1 MTDIVIFESAAGHID
16 VRLEQE
22 TVWLSLFQISALFGR
37 DKSVVSRHI
46 RNIFREGELAS
57 EAVVAN
63 FATTAADGKMYQVE
77 HYNLDVIISV
87 GYRVKSREGVHF
99 RQWANRVLKDYLTR
113 GYALDRERLRQNAH
127 ELDAALQL
135 VRRTLAQPELVRDV
149 GSGLAEIVVRYTQT
163 FLWLQAYDE
172 RLLADP
178 HGTPGGLLPTL
189 DEARAGIARLKADLM
204 AKGQASALFGQ
215 EREHGLAAILG
226 NLDQS
231 LLGEAAYPTLESRAA
246 HLLYFIIKDHPFAD
260 GNKRIGA
267 FLFAGFLH
275 GNGGLFDAEDRPRID
290 DISLA
295 ALSLLVAQSRAEEK
309 DVLIR
314 LIMNMLAGQGE
325 TLTTLDH
332 KRLPDQYQKQENP

>member
-1 MTDIVIFESAAGHID
+1 MSADIVIFESTSGQID
-16 VRLEQE
+16 VRLEKD
-22 TVWLSLFQISALFGR
+22 TVWLSLFQISTLFGR
-37 DKSVVSRHI
+37 DKSVISRHI
-46 RNIFREGELAS
+46 RNIFREGELTP

-63 FATTAADGKMYQVE
+63 FATTAADGKTYQVE

-113 GYALDRERLRQNAH
+113 GYALDHERLRQNAH

-149 GSGLAEIVVRYTQT
+149 GSGLAEIVVRYTRT

-172 RLLADP
+172 RLLTDP
-178 HGTPGGLLPTL
+178 HGTPGGLLPTP

-231 LLGEAAYPTLESRAA
+231 LFGKAAYPTLESRAA
-246 HLLYFIIKDHPFAD
+246 HLLYFIVKDHPFSD

-275 GNGGLFDAEDRPRID
+275 GNG
-290 DISLA
+290 
-295 ALSLLVAQSRAEEK
+295 
-309 DVLIR
+309 
-314 LIMNMLAGQGE
+314 
-325 TLTTLDH
+325 
-332 KRLPDQYQKQENP
+332 